1 VSHDINKS
9 NAGPTSATVSPA
21 KLRILLAC
29 GVIAGQLFVGVAAL
43 QALTRDGLNSQ
54 PSLPQPAEP
63 GDLGWIQVTNF
74 VVPGLLPTA
83 FAVGTWLVLHQ
94 GRAGTWGAILRGVF
108 GAGLV
113 AGGVFVPDPSL
124 AYPPGAPGDSRRST
138 RVSTSLVRGTKAVP
152 LERAKYTK
160 CMILTYAS
168 QQDCDGMAG
177 QATDLPA
184 WSPEGFAAM
193 GLFKEAFNRQLVES
207 GELIEARALAAPLHT
222 RRLGVQSSVPFVT
235 DGTPKPRT
243 RWPVTGSWKATA
255 STWRPKL
262 QAGLQPA
269 PHQNMSSPTGTPTYG
284 RSWNPPP
291 KFPSHMRGT
300 DKQR

>member
-1 VSHDINKS
+1 MSHDVNTS

-43 QALTRDGLNSQ
+43 RALTRDGFGPQ

-83 FAVGTWLVLHQ
+83 FAVGMWLVLHPRRVRHL
-94 GRAGTWGAILRGVF
+94 GSDPEGCLRG
-108 GAGLV
+108 GARRRWR
-113 AGGVFVPDPSL
+113 FVPDPSL
-124 AYPPGAPGDSRRST
+124 ASAPGAQGTLDDLRQPRRRLSEALRRSRSRGEVHEMHDLDL
-138 RVSTSLVRGTKAVP
+138 RVAAGLC
-152 LERAKYTK
+152 L
-160 CMILTYAS
+160 
-168 QQDCDGMAG
+168 MAG
-177 QATDLPA
+177 QANDLPA
-184 WSPEGFAAM
+184 WSPEDFAAM
-193 GLFKEAFNRQLVES
+193 GAFMEAVNRELVES
-207 GELIEARALAAPLHT
+207 GESIAARAWLRRCTPGGLAYRAAC
-222 RRLGVQSSVPFVT
+222 RSSLT
-235 DGTPKPRT
+235 ACTPTPRT

-255 STWRPKL
+255 STWRSKL
-262 QAGLQPA
+262 PAGLRAA
-269 PHQNMSSPTGTPTYG
+269 PHQNMSSPTRMPTYG

-291 KFPSHMRGT
+291 KFPSRTRGA

>member
-1 VSHDINKS
+1 MSHDINTS

-43 QALTRDGLNSQ
+43 RALTRDGFGPQ

-83 FAVGTWLVLHQ
+83 FAVGTWLILHP

-108 GAGLV
+108 GSGLV

-138 RVSTSLVRGTKAVP
+138 PASTSPIRGTKAVP
-152 LERAKYTK
+152 LERP
-160 CMILTYAS
+160 YAETR
-168 QQDCDGMAG
+168 DVLAGYWIVECDRFRP
-177 QATDLPA
+177 AT
-184 WSPEGFAAM
+184 
-193 GLFKEAFNRQLVES
+193 
-207 GELIEARALAAPLHT
+207 
-222 RRLGVQSSVPFVT
+222 
-235 DGTPKPRT
+235 
-243 RWPVTGSWKATA
+243 
-255 STWRPKL
+255 KL
-262 QAGLQPA
+262 QAGLRPA
-269 PHQNMSSPTGTPTYG
+269 PHQNMSPPTAMPTCG
-284 RSWNPPP
+284 RSWNPQP
-291 KFPSHMRGT
+291 KFPSQMRGA
-300 DKQR
+300 DKAALAGKGS